1 MNKMIKLW
9 RIKSGMSQEEAA
21 RALGMSQPNYSALE
35 RNGKNIKVEMLVRI
49 FELFYVPVQEQMD
62 YLDEMKR
69 KV

>member
-1 MNKMIKLW
+1 MIKLW